1 MRTSIRTMR
10 TLLCIAAVA
19 TTALGAQHFYRYMN
33 RRGKSRALQRR
44 LDVWEGEG
52 GAVPVSR
59 KRTASQTSPRR
70 ASPAADR

>member
-1 MRTSIRTMR
+1 MRIMR
-10 TLLCIAAVA
+10 TLLSIAAVA
-19 TTALGAQHFYRYMN
+19 MTALGAQHFYRYMN

-70 ASPAADR
+70 ASPAADG